1 MAGKSIRVTTTVE
14 TPRSDIDP
22 DFEKPILELS
32 VSNPFKKILYWL
44 NQIRKRQT
52 TTLAFKLSIPL
63 IAIPVIFAAAF
74 SLGRISGLSLLKP
87 FVQPSPSATSSPG
100 TSAPQEITISKA
112 GTLRIAKSAAKTTYL
127 LALRNGELVS
137 LEIPNTIDLTKY
149 ANKQILVTGTLDK
162 NTNILKVT
170 DIAEVTIYNSIKI
183 PESTS
188 SANL

>member
-1 MAGKSIRVTTTVE
+1 MARKRIRVTTTVE
-14 TPRSDIDP
+14 TPGSDIDP
-22 DFEKPILELS
+22 DLEKPILELT

-74 SLGRISGLSLLKP
+74 SLGRISSLSLLKP
-87 FVQPSPSATSSPG
+87 FSQPSASPSNSPNP
-100 TSAPQEITISKA
+100 SVPQEITISKA
-112 GTLRIAKSAAKTTYL
+112 GALRIAKSAAKTTYL

-137 LEIPNTIDLTKY
+137 LEIPPTIDLTKY

-188 SANL
+188 SAN